1 MRLGKTIK
9 VQLLVPIMTIIILLV
24 LGLSYIAMSESKKN
38 ISENSKR
45 YLQVLSKEKTN
56 SINSLINENLTNM
69 WGISNN
75 KILKDGDSW
84 ELIKNL
90 LESQKKSK
98 DHISIGIADLN
109 GKVTFSDDTTG
120 QIDDMDFFKGAL
132 GGQGVVRKAGVDSEG
147 KIIFQYIVPI
157 VADGSISKVLVVNR
171 YEPEIDRIVNKDVM
185 ENGTGV
191 IIDSKGN
198 IEVYKDKN
206 KIGKSF
212 GQTIG
217 SSDLVKI
224 QNNMIKGK
232 EGIENY
238 KQDSKTNMIAY
249 GSIKELG
256 WSFGLYLDQE
266 GILKEV
272 RNMTDRL
279 LMVGVIA
286 LILAAIVAVIIINV
300 ISKKLKRIK
309 KHIESLSNGDLTF
322 KIDEKH
328 LRRNDEIAEIEK
340 AIGTTQGYISDIIT
354 LIKSNASIIDEKS
367 EVLSNTSVDFVA
379 STENVANSINNVAE
393 GSKGQA
399 DRLSE
404 IVEVVNEFSND
415 LDGITSQF
423 ENINRMTVGID
434 NKANNSNVSMEKV
447 INSLKELKSTFNNFN
462 EKIQLMNNNMLK
474 VNEMTVMIKGISE
487 QTNLLALNAAI
498 EAASAGEAGRGFA
511 VVADEVRKLAE
522 KSKVASDNI
531 FNIANN
537 ILKDTNSISTT
548 SEKMNDELQDQE
560 EAINGSIEAFRE
572 ISSSIREIAPRIRK
586 ANENVELLNSQK
598 DIIVTKS
605 IEVANI
611 SQEIS
616 SSAEEISSATQ
627 EMTASSQ
634 ELYATSQELN
644 EMTVVMKENVD
655 IFKV

>member
-1 MRLGKTIK
+1 MRFGKTIK

-109 GKVTFSDDTTG
+109 GRITFSDDTTG

-147 KIIFQYIVPI
+147 KIVFQYIVPI
-157 VADGSISKVLVVNR
+157 VASGSISKVLVVNR

-224 QNNMIKGK
+224 QNSMVKGK
-232 EGIENY
+232 EGIEDY
-238 KQDSKTNMIAY
+238 KQDAKTNMIAY

-300 ISKKLKRIK
+300 ISKKLKTIK
-309 KHIESLSNGDLTF
+309 KHVESLSNGDLTF
-322 KIDEKH
+322 KIEEKH

-340 AIGTTQGYISDIIT
+340 AIETTQGYISDIIT

-399 DRLSE
+399 ERLSE

-423 ENINRMTVGID
+423 ENINRMTEGID

-522 KSKVASDNI
+522 KSKIASDNI
-531 FNIANN
+531 FNIATN

-560 EAINGSIEAFRE
+560 EAINDSMEAFRE
-572 ISSSIREIAPRIRK
+572 ISSSIREIAPRIKK

-598 DIIVTKS
+598 DTIVIKS